1 MLIYLQMIE
10 TDEDRYTF
18 EELYISYRSLMHHI
32 AMQILH
38 NEYDAEDA
46 VHQAFLSAVINIKKL
61 SKMKRI
67 ERRAYL
73 VVITENKAIDIIR
86 SNSRIIYTDVNE
98 TLYGIEIPAPGD
110 GGLADAMAQLPARY
124 REILLLRYHSG
135 FKTRELAQML
145 ELSQST
151 VQKLIWRARQALRCI
166 LEGDG
171 DVK

>member
-18 EELYISYRSLMHHI
+18 EEIYTSYRSLMYNI

-38 NEYDAEDA
+38 NEHDAEDA

-61 SKMKRI
+61 SKMKRM

-73 VVITENKAIDIIR
+73 VVVAENKAIDIIR
-86 SNSRIIYTDVNE
+86 SNSHIIYTDVDE

-110 GGLADAMAQLPARY
+110 DDLADAMARLPARY
-124 REILLLRYHSG
+124 REILLLRYYSG
-135 FKTRELAQML
+135 FKTRELAQIL
-145 ELSQST
+145 EMSQSS
-151 VQKLIWRARQALRCI
+151 VQKLIWRARQTLRCI
-166 LEGDG
+166 LEGDD
-171 DVK
+171 DVR